1 MNKRASV
8 LVLFLVLFALG
19 VAAAVSYIFLEWGRP
34 AASVPAHAVLEIGL
48 SGELQEIAPPDF
60 FRDVVLGVRPLSL
73 HDIWMNIRKAKTD
86 DRIDALL
93 LRLDMLAC
101 DWAKV
106 AELRDAVL
114 DFRRSGKKAYAYI
127 EEAPDFDKEYYLAT
141 ACDRIVL
148 HPMGWLG
155 VNGIGGYVPFFK
167 NAFDKL
173 GIRAEFEHVE
183 EYKTAYNQFTESGFT
198 PAHREMMESLYG
210 DIFDQYVAAV
220 AAARKKTPEEVR
232 ALIDRGAFLGESALE
247 AGLVD
252 DLKYEDELQ
261 AMLRSGGQKLARITS
276 DEYSRV
282 SPSAAGLGTGR
293 RVAVIYAVGPILSG
307 ESLPGSIGGA
317 TLARWV
323 RQAREDRTIAA
334 IVLRVDSPGGS
345 SVASDVIWREVFLA
359 KKQKPI
365 VVSMSDVAGSG
376 GYWISMA
383 AHKIVAQPQTLTG
396 SIGVLAGKFDL
407 SGLYDKLG
415 VTAERLVFGKEAD
428 VYSSFRPFSPEEKK
442 AVKYEILQVYQAFL
456 EKAAQGR
463 NLTRAEVDKV
473 GRGRVWTGR
482 QALGIKLVD
491 ELGGLSK
498 AIELAKGLAG
508 IGRDE
513 EPRLVVWPKKKGFW
527 SSIMGRRAVGASR
540 GRLTDI
546 DAAVRTLRIVERTR
560 VWAIC
565 PLGFGA
571 PGFNALSER

>member
-8 LVLFLVLFALG
+8 LVLFLVLFVL
-19 VAAAVSYIFLEWGRP
+19 AAAAAISYVFLEWGRP
-34 AASVPAHAVLEIGL
+34 TAAVPPHAYLEIGL
-48 SGELQEIAPPDF
+48 SGGIQEIVPPDF
-60 FRDVVLGVRPLSL
+60 FRDVVLGVRPLSV

-86 DRIDALL
+86 NRIDALL
-93 LRLDMLAC
+93 IRLDMLAC
-101 DWAKV
+101 GWAKV

-114 DFRRSGKKAYAYI
+114 DFRKAGKKAYAYI

-141 ACDRIVL
+141 ACDRIIL

-183 EYKTAYNQFTESGFT
+183 EYKTAYNQFTEPGFT
-198 PAHREMMESLYG
+198 PAHKEMMESLYG
-210 DIFDQYVAAV
+210 DIFDQYVATV
-220 AAARKKTPEEVR
+220 AAARKRTPDEVR
-232 ALIDRGAFLGESALE
+232 ALIDRGFYQGSGALE

-261 AMLRSGGQKLARITS
+261 DMLRSGGQKLARITS

-282 SPSAAGLGTGR
+282 SPAAAGLGAGR
-293 RVAVIYAVGPILSG
+293 KIAVIYALGPILSG

-317 TLARWV
+317 TLARWI

-359 KKQKPI
+359 KKEKPF

-407 SGLYDKLG
+407 SGLYGKLG
-415 VTAERLVFGKEAD
+415 VTAERVVFGKEAD

-442 AVKYEILQVYQAFL
+442 VLKEEIRRTYEAFL

-463 NLTRAEVDKV
+463 NMTRADVDKA
-473 GRGRVWTGR
+473 GRGRVWTGS
-482 QALGIKLVD
+482 QALKLKLVD
-491 ELGGLSK
+491 ELGGLAK
-498 AIELAKGLAG
+498 ALELAKGLAG
-508 IGRDE
+508 LGRDE
-513 EPRLVVWPKKKGFW
+513 EPRLVIWPKKRGFW
-527 SSIMGRRAVGASR
+527 SSIVGRRTLGASVS
-540 GRLTDI
+540 RLPEI
-546 DAAVRTLRIVERTR
+546 DAAVRTLRLMEKTR

-565 PLGFGA
+565 PLGLGV
-571 PGFNALSER
+571 PGFNSP

>member
-1 MNKRASV
+1 MNKRVSV
-8 LVLFLVLFALG
+8 LVLFLVLFVLAA
-19 VAAAVSYIFLEWGRP
+19 AAAVSYVVLQWGRP
-34 AASVPAHAVLEIGL
+34 AESVPSHAYLEIGL

-60 FRDVVLGVRPLSL
+60 FRDVVLGVRPLAL
-73 HDIWMNIRKAKTD
+73 HDIWMNLRKAKAD
-86 DRIDALL
+86 DRIEVLL

-114 DFRRSGKKAYAYI
+114 DFRKSGKKVYAYI

-155 VNGIGGYVPFFK
+155 VNGIGGHVPFFK
-167 NAFDKL
+167 NTFEKL

-198 PAHREMMESLYG
+198 PAHKEMVESIYG
-210 DIFDQYVAAV
+210 DIFDQYVETVAV
-220 AAARKKTPEEVR
+220 ARKKTRDEVR
-232 ALIDRGAFLGESALE
+232 ALIDHGFYQGAGAVE

-261 AMLRSGGQKLARITS
+261 GMLRSGGRELARVTS
-276 DEYSRV
+276 AEYSRV
-282 SPSAAGLGTGR
+282 SPAAAGLATGR

-317 TLARWV
+317 TLARWI

-345 SVASDVIWREVFLA
+345 AVASDVIWREVFLA
-359 KKQKPI
+359 KKEKPF

-396 SIGVLAGKFDL
+396 SIGVLSGKFDL
-407 SGLYDKLG
+407 SGFYEKLG
-415 VTAERLVFGKEAD
+415 VTSERILFGKEAD
-428 VYSSFRPFSPEEKK
+428 IYSSFRPFSLEERRI
-442 AVKYEILQVYQAFL
+442 VKEEIRRIYDVFL

-463 NLTRAEVDKV
+463 NMNREDVDEA
-473 GRGRVWTGR
+473 GRGRVWTGK
-482 QALGIKLVD
+482 QARDLKLVD

-498 AIELAKGLAG
+498 AIELAKSRAGL
-508 IGRDE
+508 GRDE
-513 EPRLVVWPKKKGFW
+513 EPRLVVWPRKKGFW
-527 SSIMGRRAVGASR
+527 SSIFGRRTPGSSA
-540 GRLTDI
+540 GRLPGI
-546 DAAVRTLRIVERTR
+546 DKSVRTLRLMEKTR

-565 PLGFGA
+565 PMGMDV
-571 PGFNALSER
+571 PGLNVP